1 MQLFESKARPNPR
14 HDVLKKLAAGSRIA
28 RKDARCRLTNL
39 PPTVLTFADTFSL
52 LHALLKER
60 ALVIDGAMGT
70 MVQAYKL
77 TEEEFRGERFRDH
90 AKPLKGNNDLLCI
103 TRPQVVEE
111 M

>member
-1 MQLFESKARPNPR
+1 MQ
-14 HDVLKKLAAGSRIA
+14 G
-28 RKDARCRLTNL
+28 DAFRALGGPL
-39 PPTVLTFADTFSL
+39 VLTFADTFSL

-77 TEEEFRGERFRDH
+77 SEEEFRGERFRDH
-90 AKPLKGNNDLLCI
+90 AKLLKGNNDLLCI
-103 TRPQVVEE
+103 TRPQVVQE

>member
-1 MQLFESKARPNPR
+1 MQ
-14 HDVLKKLAAGSRIA
+14 G
-28 RKDARCRLTNL
+28 DAFRALGGAL
-39 PPTVLTFADTFSL
+39 VLTSFADTFSL

-77 TEEEFRGERFRDH
+77 SEEEFRGERFRDH
-90 AKPLKGNNDLLCI
+90 AKLLKGNNDLLCI
-103 TRPQVVEE
+103 TRPQVVQE